1 MKVKINKTKVTTAQ
15 LFNDGSSNIDTLEL
29 VGKLSQEAAKKQIA
43 EMQIAN
49 LVNFSVLKTEKEVVS
64 FEVEEEALY
73 KFCMENQ
80 KEVQEDESN

>member
-15 LFNDGSSNIDTLEL
+15 LFNDGSSKIDTLEL
-29 VGKLSQEAAKKQIA
+29 IGKLSQAAAKKKVA
-43 EMQIAN
+43 ELQIAN

-73 KFCMENQ
+73 KFYMENQ